1 MRQLLLRPGAEEL
14 NYEIRGIVKKARQ
27 IEALGYSMTWENIGD
42 PIQKSNRLPDWMK
55 GIVAD
60 LLQED
65 KTYGYADSKGVLD
78 TRKFLANLNN
88 ELGGAQLTAED
99 ILFFNGLGDAI
110 AKLYQYLVPTAR
122 IIGPSPAYSTHSSAE
137 AAHAN
142 SAPIT
147 YRLDPDNQW
156 LPDMEDLYLKVK
168 YNPSIVGIL
177 IINPDNPTG
186 MVYPKEVLENF
197 VKLAKEFNLL
207 LIADEIYHN
216 ITYNGIKAVAL
227 AEVIGDHPAIS
238 LKGISKEFPW
248 PGARCGWMEFYNR
261 EASQEFSKLC
271 QTLENAKMIEVCST
285 ILPQL
290 AIPRIRSHPEYPAYR
305 EQANAQIGERSDW
318 MREILGKIEGIKFNP
333 TQGAFYNT
341 IVFDEQL
348 LSTRQSLPIEDE
360 RLQQLV
366 DSWLNDPEM
375 PLDKR
380 FVYYLLASERIC
392 VVPISSFCSDLRGF
406 RVTLLEENEAVFKDT
421 FSRLGAAI
429 TRYLHS
435 WFSNCRAV
443 EHEFS
448 SWGEGNLAVLLR
460 N

>member
-27 IEALGYSMTWENIGD
+27 IEALGYPMTWENIGD
-42 PIQKSNRLPDWMK
+42 PIQKHNHLPDWMK
-55 GIVAD
+55 SIIAD
-60 LLQED
+60 LLKED
-65 KTYGYADSKGVLD
+65 KTYGYADSKGVLE

-88 ELGGAQLTAED
+88 EKGGTQISAED

-110 AKLYQYLVPTAR
+110 AKLYQFLIPTAR

-142 SAPIT
+142 TAPIT
-147 YRLDPDNQW
+147 YKLDPDNQW
-156 LPDMEDLYLKVK
+156 LPDMEDLYMKIK

-186 MVYPKEVLENF
+186 MVYPKEVLEGF
-197 VKLAKEFNLL
+197 VKIAEEFSLL
-207 LIADEIYHN
+207 LIADEIYQN

-227 AEVIGDHPAIS
+227 AEVIGDRPAIS

-261 EASQEFSKLC
+261 NASKEFVKLC

-290 AIPRIRSHPEYPAYR
+290 AIPRIMSHPEYHAYR
-305 EQANAQIGERSDW
+305 EEANAQIGRRSEW
-318 MREILGKIEGIKFNP
+318 MREILGAIEGIKFNP

-341 IVFDEQL
+341 IVFDENL
-348 LSTRQSLPIEDE
+348 LTPSQRLPIEDE
-360 RLQQLV
+360 GLQKLL
-366 DSWLNDPEM
+366 DSWLKEPEM

-406 RVTLLEENEAVFKDT
+406 RVTLLEENEEVFKNT
-421 FSRLGAAI
+421 FRRLGQAI
-429 TRYLHS
+429 QSYLAS
-435 WFSNCRAV
+435 
-443 EHEFS
+443 
-448 SWGEGNLAVLLR
+448 
-460 N
+460 

>member
-27 IEALGYSMTWENIGD
+27 IEALGYTMTWENIGD
-42 PIQKSNRLPDWMK
+42 PIQKHNTVPAWMK
-55 GIVAD
+55 EIIAD
-60 LLQED
+60 LLKED
-65 KTYGYADSKGVLD
+65 KTYGYADSKGVLE
-78 TRKFLANLNN
+78 TRKFLAGLNN
-88 ELGGAQLTAED
+88 EKGGTLISAED

-110 AKLYQYLVPTAR
+110 AKLYQFLIPTAR

-142 SAPIT
+142 TAPIT
-147 YRLDPDNQW
+147 YKLDPDNQW

-186 MVYPKEVLENF
+186 MVYPKEVLEDF
-197 VKLAKEFNLL
+197 VKIAEEFNLL
-207 LIADEIYHN
+207 LITDEIYQN

-227 AEVIGDHPAIS
+227 SEVIGTRPAIS

-261 EASQEFSKLC
+261 EASKEFSKLC

-290 AIPRIRSHPEYPAYR
+290 AIPRIMSHPEYQAYR
-305 EQANAQIGERSDW
+305 ELANEQIGKRSDW
-318 MREILGKIEGIKFNP
+318 MREILGDIPGIKFNP

-341 IVFDEQL
+341 IVFDENL
-348 LSTRQSLPIEDE
+348 LSPNQSLPVEDPK
-360 RLQQLV
+360 LQVLL
-366 DSWLNDPEM
+366 DTWLDDPEM

-380 FVYYLLASERIC
+380 FVYYLLVSERIC

-406 RVTLLEENEAVFKDT
+406 RVTLLEEDEEVFKDT
-421 FSRLGAAI
+421 FRRLGKAI
-429 TRYLHS
+429 GQYLKS
-435 WFSNCRAV
+435 ES
-443 EHEFS
+443 
-448 SWGEGNLAVLLR
+448 
-460 N
+460 

>member
-27 IEALGYSMTWENIGD
+27 IEALGYTMTWENIGD
-42 PIQKSNRLPDWMK
+42 PIQKHNHVPDWMK
-55 GIVAD
+55 AIIAD
-60 LLQED
+60 LLKDD
-65 KTYGYADSKGVLD
+65 KTYGYADSKGVLE

-88 ELGGAQLTAED
+88 QKGGSQITAED
-99 ILFFNGLGDAI
+99 VLFFNGLGDGI
-110 AKLYQYLVPTAR
+110 AKLYQFLIPTAR

-142 SAPIT
+142 TAPIT
-147 YRLDPDNQW
+147 YTLDPDNQW
-156 LPDMEDLYLKVK
+156 LPDMEDLYMKVK

-186 MVYPKEVLENF
+186 MVYPKEVLEGF
-197 VKLAKEFNLL
+197 VKIAEEFSLL
-207 LIADEIYHN
+207 LIADEIYQN

-227 AEVIGDHPAIS
+227 SEVIGKRPAIS

-248 PGARCGWMEFYNR
+248 PGSRCGWMEFYNR
-261 EASQEFSKLC
+261 DSSKEFAKLC

-290 AIPRIRSHPEYPAYR
+290 AIPKIMSHPDYYAYR
-305 EQANAQIGERSDW
+305 VEANSQIGKRSDW
-318 MREILGKIEGIKFNP
+318 MREILGDIPGIKFNP

-341 IVFDEQL
+341 IVFDDTL
-348 LSTRQSLPIEDE
+348 LSSDQTLPIADPKLQSLLDG
-360 RLQQLV
+360 
-366 DSWLNDPEM
+366 WLNDPEM

-380 FVYYLLASERIC
+380 FVYYLLAAERIC

-406 RVTLLEENEAVFKDT
+406 RVTLLEENEEVFKDT
-421 FSRLGAAI
+421 FRRLGNAI
-429 TRYLHS
+429 TTYL
-435 WFSNCRAV
+435 
-443 EHEFS
+443 ES
-448 SWGEGNLAVLLR
+448 SKELESSKVGNLQK
-460 N
+460 

>member
-27 IEALGYSMTWENIGD
+27 IEALGYPMTWENIGD

-55 GIVAD
+55 GIVVD

-142 SAPIT
+142 TAPIT

-186 MVYPKEVLENF
+186 MVYPKEVLESF

-227 AEVIGDHPAIS
+227 AEVIGNHPAIS

-290 AIPRIRSHPEYPAYR
+290 AIPRIRNHPEYPAYR
-305 EQANAQIGERSDW
+305 EQANAQIGERSEW

-348 LSTRQSLPIEDE
+348 LTTHQSLPIEDE

-366 DSWLNDPEM
+366 DSWLNDPDM

-435 WFSNCRAV
+435 
-443 EHEFS
+443 
-448 SWGEGNLAVLLR
+448 
-460 N
+460 

>member
-27 IEALGYSMTWENIGD
+27 IEALGYPMTWENIGD
-42 PIQKSNRLPDWMK
+42 PIQKHNHVPDWMK
-55 GIVAD
+55 AIIAD
-60 LLQED
+60 LLKED

-88 ELGGAQLTAED
+88 EKGGSQITAED
-99 ILFFNGLGDAI
+99 ILFFNGLGDGI

-142 SAPIT
+142 TAPIT
-147 YRLDPDNQW
+147 YKLDPNNQW

-186 MVYPKEVLENF
+186 MVYPKEVLEGF
-197 VKLAKEFNLL
+197 VKIAEEFSLL
-207 LIADEIYHN
+207 LIADEIYQN
-216 ITYNGIKAVAL
+216 ITYNGVKAVAL
-227 AEVIGDHPAIS
+227 AEVIGTRPAIS

-261 EASQEFSKLC
+261 DASREFAKLC

-290 AIPRIRSHPEYPAYR
+290 AIPRIMSHPEFQAYR
-305 EQANAQIGERSDW
+305 EEANTQIGRRSDW
-318 MREILGKIEGIKFNP
+318 MREILGDIEGIKFNP

-341 IVFDEQL
+341 IVFDESL
-348 LSTRQSLPIEDE
+348 LTPNQILPIEDDG
-360 RLQQLV
+360 LQKLL
-366 DSWLNDPEM
+366 DDWFTDPDM

-392 VVPISSFCSDLRGF
+392 VVPISSFSSDLRGF
-406 RVTLLEENEAVFKDT
+406 RVTLLEENEEVFKDT
-421 FSRLGAAI
+421 FRRLGKAI
-429 TRYLHS
+429 VSYLNS
-435 WFSNCRAV
+435 D
-443 EHEFS
+443 
-448 SWGEGNLAVLLR
+448 
-460 N
+460 

>member
-14 NYEIRGIVKKARQ
+14 TYEIRGIVKKARQ
-27 IEALGYSMTWENIGD
+27 VEALGYSMIWENIGD
-42 PIQKSNRLPDWMK
+42 PIQKHNHVPDWMK
-55 GIVAD
+55 AIIAD
-60 LLQED
+60 LLKED
-65 KTYGYADSKGVLD
+65 KTYGYADSKGVLE
-78 TRKFLANLNN
+78 TRRFLAQLNN
-88 ELGGAQLTAED
+88 ERGGAQLTAED

-110 AKLYQYLVPTAR
+110 AKLYQFLIPTAR

-142 SAPIT
+142 TAPIT
-147 YRLDPDNQW
+147 YKLDPDNQW

-186 MVYPKEVLENF
+186 MVYPREVLEGF
-197 VKLAKEFNLL
+197 VKIAEEFNLL
-207 LIADEIYHN
+207 LIVDEIYQN
-216 ITYNGIKAVAL
+216 ITYNGITAVPL
-227 AEVIGDHPAIS
+227 SEVIGNRPAIS

-261 EASQEFSKLC
+261 ESSLEFSKLC

-290 AIPRIRSHPEYPAYR
+290 AIPKIMTHPEYHAYR
-305 EQANAQIGERSDW
+305 QKANAAIGKRSDW
-318 MREILGKIEGIKFNP
+318 MAEILGDIPGIKFNP

-341 IVFDEQL
+341 IVFDESL
-348 LSTRQSLPIEDE
+348 LTPTQSLAIEDPK
-360 RLQQLV
+360 LQALLDTWLV
-366 DSWLNDPEM
+366 DSEM

-380 FVYYLLASERIC
+380 FVYYLLAAEQIC

-406 RVTLLEENEAVFKDT
+406 RVTLLEENEAVFKST
-421 FSRLGAAI
+421 FRRLRKAI
-429 TRYLHS
+429 QKYLES
-435 WFSNCRAV
+435 
-443 EHEFS
+443 
-448 SWGEGNLAVLLR
+448 
-460 N
+460 

>member
-1 MRQLLLRPGAEEL
+1 
-14 NYEIRGIVKKARQ
+14 
-27 IEALGYSMTWENIGD
+27 
-42 PIQKSNRLPDWMK
+42 
-55 GIVAD
+55 
-60 LLQED
+60 
-65 KTYGYADSKGVLD
+65 
-78 TRKFLANLNN
+78 
-88 ELGGAQLTAED
+88 
-99 ILFFNGLGDAI
+99 
-110 AKLYQYLVPTAR
+110 
-122 IIGPSPAYSTHSSAE
+122 
-137 AAHAN
+137 
-142 SAPIT
+142 
-147 YRLDPDNQW
+147 
-156 LPDMEDLYLKVK
+156 MEDLYLKVK

-186 MVYPKEVLENF
+186 MVYPKEVLESF

-207 LIADEIYHN
+207 LIADEIYQN

-227 AEVIGDHPAIS
+227 AEVIGNHPAIS

-290 AIPRIRSHPEYPAYR
+290 AIPRIMSHSEFPAYR
-305 EQANAQIGERSDW
+305 AQANAQIGERSDW

-348 LSTRQSLPIEDE
+348 LTTRQTLPIEDE
-360 RLQQLV
+360 HLQQLV
-366 DSWLNDPEM
+366 DSWVDDPDM

-435 WFSNCRAV
+435 
-443 EHEFS
+443 
-448 SWGEGNLAVLLR
+448 
-460 N
+460 

>member
-27 IEALGYSMTWENIGD
+27 IEALGYPMTWENIGD

-142 SAPIT
+142 TAPIT

-186 MVYPKEVLENF
+186 MVYPREVLENF

-290 AIPRIRSHPEYPAYR
+290 AIPRIRNHPEYPAYR
-305 EQANAQIGERSDW
+305 EQANAQIGERSEW

-348 LSTRQSLPIEDE
+348 LTTRQSLPIEDE

-380 FVYYLLASERIC
+380 FVYYLLTSERIC

-435 WFSNCRAV
+435 
-443 EHEFS
+443 
-448 SWGEGNLAVLLR
+448 
-460 N
+460 

>member
-14 NYEIRGIVKKARQ
+14 SYEIRGIVKKARQ
-27 IEALGYSMTWENIGD
+27 VEALGYTMTWENIGD
-42 PIQKSNRLPDWMK
+42 PIQKSNQVPEWMK
-55 GIVAD
+55 DIIAD
-60 LLQED
+60 LLKED
-65 KTYGYADSKGVLD
+65 KTYGYADSKGVLE
-78 TRKFLANLNN
+78 TRKFLAQLNN
-88 ELGGAQLTAED
+88 EKAGTQISAED

-110 AKLYQYLVPTAR
+110 AKLYQFLIPTAR

-147 YRLDPDNQW
+147 YKLDPDNQW

-186 MVYPKEVLENF
+186 MVYPREILEGF
-197 VKLAKEFNLL
+197 VRIAEEFKLL
-207 LIADEIYHN
+207 LIADEIYQN

-227 AEVIGDHPAIS
+227 AEVIGDRPAIS

-261 EASQEFSKLC
+261 ESSIEFSKLC

-290 AIPRIRSHPEYPAYR
+290 SIPRIMSHPAYR
-305 EQANAQIGERSDW
+305 PYREKANAAIGMRSEW
-318 MREILGKIEGIKFNP
+318 MKEILGDIPGIKFNP

-341 IVFDEQL
+341 IVFDESL
-348 LSTRQSLPIEDE
+348 LNPNQSLFIEDPK
-360 RLQQLV
+360 LQALLN
-366 DSWLNDPEM
+366 SWLLDSEM

-380 FVYYLLASERIC
+380 FVYYLLAAEQIC

-406 RVTLLEENEAVFKDT
+406 RVTLLEEKEEVFKDT
-421 FSRLGAAI
+421 FRRMGKAI
-429 TRYLHS
+429 QEYLKS
-435 WFSNCRAV
+435 
-443 EHEFS
+443 
-448 SWGEGNLAVLLR
+448 
-460 N
+460 

>member
-27 IEALGYSMTWENIGD
+27 IEALGYPMTWENIGD

-142 SAPIT
+142 TAPIT

-348 LSTRQSLPIEDE
+348 LTTRQSLPIEDE

-366 DSWLNDPEM
+366 DSWLNDPKM

-435 WFSNCRAV
+435 
-443 EHEFS
+443 
-448 SWGEGNLAVLLR
+448 
-460 N
+460 

>member
-14 NYEIRGIVKKARQ
+14 SYEIRGIVKKARQ
-27 IEALGYSMTWENIGD
+27 IESLDYPMTWENIGD
-42 PIQKSNRLPDWMK
+42 PIQKHNQVPGWMK
-55 GIVAD
+55 EIVSG
-60 LLQED
+60 LVSED
-65 KTYGYADSKGVLD
+65 KSYGYADSKGVFE
-78 TRKFLANLNN
+78 TRQFLADLTN
-88 ELGGAQLTAED
+88 EKGGAQISPED

-110 AKLYQYLVPTAR
+110 AKLYQFLIPTAR

-142 SAPIT
+142 TAPIT
-147 YRLDPDNQW
+147 YKLDPDNQW
-156 LPDMEDLYLKVK
+156 LPDLEDLYLKVK

-186 MVYPKEVLENF
+186 MVYPKEVLEGF
-197 VKLAKEFNLL
+197 VKIAEEFNLL
-207 LIADEIYHN
+207 LIADEIYQN

-227 AEVIGDHPAIS
+227 AEVIGDRPAIS

-261 EASQEFSKLC
+261 DRSIEFSKLC

-290 AIPRIRSHPEYPAYR
+290 AIPLIMKHPEYIRYR
-305 EQANAQIGERSDW
+305 ENANEEIGKRSRW
-318 MREILGKIEGIKFNP
+318 MAEILGEIPGIKFNP

-341 IVFDEQL
+341 IVFDEGVLTPHQ
-348 LSTRQSLPIEDE
+348 QLPIADP
-360 RLQQLV
+360 RLKTLV
-366 DSWLNDPEM
+366 EGWVSNMDM

-380 FVYYLLASERIC
+380 FVYYLLASEQIC

-406 RVTLLEENEAVFKDT
+406 RVTLLEEEESTFRDT
-421 FSRLGAAI
+421 FERLGKAI
-429 TRYLHS
+429 TSYLQS
-435 WFSNCRAV
+435 
-443 EHEFS
+443 
-448 SWGEGNLAVLLR
+448 
-460 N
+460 

>member
-27 IEALGYSMTWENIGD
+27 IEALGYVMTWENIGD
-42 PIQKSNRLPDWMK
+42 PIQKHNHVPDWMK
-55 GIVAD
+55 SIIAD
-60 LLQED
+60 LLNED
-65 KTYGYADSKGVLD
+65 RTYGYADSKGVLE
-78 TRKFLANLNN
+78 TRQFLANLNN
-88 ELGGAQLTAED
+88 QKKGAQISAED
-99 ILFFNGLGDAI
+99 VLFFNGLGDAI
-110 AKLYQYLVPTAR
+110 AKLYQFLIPTAR

-156 LPDMEDLYLKVK
+156 LPDLEDLYFKVK

-186 MVYPKEVLENF
+186 MVYPREVLEGF
-197 VKLAKEFNLL
+197 VKIAEEFSLL
-207 LIADEIYHN
+207 LIADEIYQN
-216 ITYNGIKAVAL
+216 ITYNGIRSVSL
-227 AEVIGDHPAIS
+227 SELIGTRPAIS

-261 EASQEFSKLC
+261 NASLEFAKLC

-290 AIPRIRSHPEYPAYR
+290 AIPKIMVHPKYKAYR
-305 EQANAQIGERSDW
+305 EAANAEIGLRSDW
-318 MREILGKIEGIKFNP
+318 MREILGEIPGIKFNP

-341 IVFDEQL
+341 IVFEEGL
-348 LSTRQSLPIEDE
+348 LNSNQTLPVEDSK
-360 RLQQLV
+360 LQMLLN
-366 DSWLNDPEM
+366 SWLGDQAM

-380 FVYYLLASERIC
+380 FVYYLLAAEQIC

-406 RVTLLEENEAVFKDT
+406 RVTLLEENEATFKNT
-421 FSRLGAAI
+421 FVRLGKSI
-429 TRYLHS
+429 TSYLNS
-435 WFSNCRAV
+435 
-443 EHEFS
+443 
-448 SWGEGNLAVLLR
+448 
-460 N
+460 

>member
-42 PIQKSNRLPDWMK
+42 PIQKSNHVPDWMK
-55 GIVAD
+55 AIIAD
-60 LLQED
+60 LLKED
-65 KTYGYADSKGVLD
+65 KTYGYADSKGVLE
-78 TRKFLANLNN
+78 TRKFLAHLNN
-88 ELGGAQLTAED
+88 EKGGCQITAED

-110 AKLYQYLVPTAR
+110 AKLYQFLIPTAR

-142 SAPIT
+142 TAPIT
-147 YRLDPDNQW
+147 YKLDPDNQW
-156 LPDMEDLYLKVK
+156 LPDMDDLYLKVK

-186 MVYPKEVLENF
+186 MVYPKEVLEGF
-197 VKLAKEFNLL
+197 VKIAEEFSLL
-207 LIADEIYHN
+207 LIADEIYQN

-227 AEVIGDHPAIS
+227 SEVIGTRPAIS

-248 PGARCGWMEFYNR
+248 PGSRCGWMEFYNR
-261 EASQEFSKLC
+261 NASMEFAKLC

-290 AIPRIRSHPEYPAYR
+290 AIPRIMSHPEYHAYR
-305 EQANAQIGERSDW
+305 EQANAQIGQRSEW
-318 MREILGKIEGIKFNP
+318 MRKILGDIEGIKFNP

-341 IVFDEQL
+341 IVFDEKL
-348 LSTRQSLPIEDE
+348 LTPNQTLLIEDE
-360 RLQQLV
+360 RLQKLL
-366 DSWLNDPEM
+366 DSWLGDFDM

-406 RVTLLEENEAVFKDT
+406 RVTLLEEKEEVFKNT
-421 FSRLGAAI
+421 FERLGLAI
-429 TRYLHS
+429 RKYLAS
-435 WFSNCRAV
+435 
-443 EHEFS
+443 
-448 SWGEGNLAVLLR
+448 
-460 N
+460 